1 MTSFKE
7 FVGKAS
13 TDSYTGQS
21 VYKVTATGLEPN
33 TVYYYVY
40 GSNGKFSSPVMYRTL
55 STEKFKLLYISDI
68 QVSSDVETDARKP
81 MSGRKL
87 SVLRSTRTMI
97 SVL

>member
-33 TVYYYVY
+33 TVYYYTY
-40 GSNGKFSSPVMYRTL
+40 
-55 STEKFKLLYISDI
+55 
-68 QVSSDVETDARKP
+68 
-81 MSGRKL
+81 GRKVQQSRYVQNSL
-87 SVLRSTRTMI
+87 HREI
-97 SVL
+97 